1 MADTL
6 TTITNIINSPPG
18 QLAAG
23 GVLAGI
29 YREVAESDPRK
40 ANCSLS

>member
-6 TTITNIINSPPG
+6 DTITKLIQSPPG

-23 GVLAGI
+23 GVLGGI
-29 YREVAESDPRK
+29 A
-40 ANCSLS
+40 

>member
-6 TTITNIINSPPG
+6 TTITKPINSPPG

-23 GVLAGI
+23 GVL
-29 YREVAESDPRK
+29 VAIVYWAAVIVSRIVG
-40 ANCSLS
+40 